1 MLKMCASATP
11 TRCHRYKEFHS
22 TRLWSFASCA
32 VLITFGPEMSFQ
44 AWENVYS

>member
-11 TRCHRYKEFHS
+11 TRCHRYKEFRS
-22 TRLWSFASCA
+22 TRLVSCVLGA
-32 VLITFGPEMSFQ
+32 VLITLGPEMGFQ